1 MLCPQQYLT
10 KFAVYTVR
18 FNLDRYNRRAL
29 SSPAILCCT
38 AGLALVS
45 LIVPPAC
52 AQETEAPATS
62 EEHKVTGPPLARF
75 VAPGAVSEELAP
87 LFKEILDT
95 LRFSTPRDV
104 DDDERQ
110 LRRLRAAA
118 VESLATEGFFA
129 ARVTAQPD
137 TEGKARYVLQVDPG
151 ARAQVAAVELAFKGA
166 IETDEARLAELRAS
180 WELVPGSPF
189 RDGVWTTA
197 KNRLLSRVSERD
209 YAAAQLIDSV
219 AEVDLEAA
227 RVTLRV
233 EIDSGPSF
241 TFGETKID
249 GLERYEPQLVR
260 RYTQID
266 PGARYDST
274 QLLEAQRRLQTSG
287 FFSSVAVEIDLAQAE
302 RTPVQVKLKE
312 AQTKRFSIGTGY
324 STNTGPRL
332 ELTYRQT
339 LLFGYPYTLQTG
351 AGIDHTRRVAYTDIL
366 LPPKPNGALDSLGV
380 LSERTDIEGLITN
393 RNATGVARA
402 YTRESKG
409 ATYDT
414 RLSLNFQREKKR
426 SPDFAPLTNDV
437 VSTTY
442 TWTRRRVDQIT
453 DPRRGNI
460 LTLSGTAG
468 LRRAPA
474 DELINQSFVRGYG
487 RYVLY
492 VPLSARDQ
500 VILRGEGGHVVADEA
515 SFVPNEFLFRAGG
528 AGSVRGYRYQ
538 SLGVK
543 SGGTTLG
550 SRSLVVGSAEYVRW
564 LSENWGAAAFYDVG
578 DADDKL
584 LDVRWAKGYGLGAR
598 WRTLAG
604 PLALDFAYGER
615 DKRWRVHFAI
625 AIAF

>member
-1 MLCPQQYLT
+1 M
-10 KFAVYTVR
+10 R

-45 LIVPPAC
+45 LIVPPTC

-62 EEHKVTGPPLARF
+62 EERKVAGPPLARF

-87 LFKEILDT
+87 LFKQILDT

-118 VESLATEGFFA
+118 TESLATEGFFA
-129 ARVTAQPD
+129 ARVIAQPD
-137 TEGKARYVLQVDPG
+137 MEGKARYVLQVDPG
-151 ARAQVAAVELAFKGA
+151 ARAQVAAVELVFKGA
-166 IETDEARLAELRAS
+166 IETDAARLAELRAS
-180 WELVPGSPF
+180 WELPPGSPF

-197 KNRLLSRVSERD
+197 KNRLLSRASERD
-209 YAAAQLIDSV
+209 YAAARLVDSV
-219 AEVDLEAA
+219 AEVELEAA

-233 EIDSGPSF
+233 EIDSGPAF
-241 TFGETKID
+241 TFGETKIA
-249 GLERYEPQLVR
+249 GLVRYQPQLVQR
-260 RYTQID
+260 FSTID
-266 PGARYDST
+266 AGERYDAA
-274 QLLEAQRRLQTSG
+274 QLLELQRRLQTSG
-287 FFSSVAVEIDLAQAE
+287 FFSRVEVEIDLAQAE
-302 RTPVQVKLKE
+302 RTPVQIKLTE
-312 AQTKRFSIGTGY
+312 AQTKRVSIGTGY

-339 LLFGYPYTLQTG
+339 LLFGFPYTLQTG
-351 AGIDHTRRVAYTDIL
+351 AGIDSTRRVAYADIL
-366 LPPKPNGALDSLGV
+366 LPPKPNGAIDSLGV
-380 LSERTDIEGLITN
+380 LSERTDIEDVITN

-402 YTRESKG
+402 YTRETRD

-414 RLSLNFQREKKR
+414 RLSLNFQREEKR
-426 SPDFAPLTNDV
+426 LRASPDVAPITNDV

-442 TWTRRRVDQIT
+442 TWTRRRIDQIT
-453 DPRRGNI
+453 DPRRGDI
-460 LTLSGTAG
+460 ITLSGTMG

-474 DELINQSFVRGYG
+474 DQLINQSFVRGYG

-492 VPLSARDQ
+492 VPLSERDQ

-543 SGGTTLG
+543 SGSATLG

-564 LSENWGAAAFYDVG
+564 LSENWGVAAFYDVG

-584 LDVRWAKGYGLGAR
+584 LDVRWARGYGLGAR

-615 DKRWRVHFAI
+615 DKRWRIHFAI